1 MTWSLLQSAVA
12 ATAGQERK
20 HDASIEENGRQLSNS
35 EQTDG
40 DDRAQT
46 FHSTPTSTQ
55 TYSPHGQHVPHG
67 GEGTAS
73 HTDGGIAKE
82 DFASHVEFAPDI
94 LID

>member
-1 MTWSLLQSAVA
+1 MTWYLLQSVVA

-20 HDASIEENGRQLSNS
+20 HDASIEMNGRQLSKS

-67 GEGTAS
+67 DEGTAS
-73 HTDGGIAKE
+73 HIDGDIAKE
-82 DFASHVEFAPDI
+82 DFASYVEFAPDI